1 LIHNLDTGNAIM
13 LDQKG
18 SELPVY
24 LYVVTAQ
31 RTRAG
36 KPPIKIAP
44 IAIKNEP
51 IGYRYAGDN
60 PVWVTTAST
69 RGGCASD
76 KLFPLDECY
85 ETPQLAV
92 EAMNKLIDS
101 VVSYEQEKLARLKK
115 KFTEARGAAKKL
127 IKES

>member
-36 KPPIKIAP
+36 KPPMKIA
-44 IAIKNEP
+44 P
-51 IGYRYAGDN
+51 IGYRYVGDN
-60 PVWVTTAST
+60 PVWITPIGT
-69 RGGCASD
+69 REGASD
-76 KLFPLDECY
+76 RLFSLDECH